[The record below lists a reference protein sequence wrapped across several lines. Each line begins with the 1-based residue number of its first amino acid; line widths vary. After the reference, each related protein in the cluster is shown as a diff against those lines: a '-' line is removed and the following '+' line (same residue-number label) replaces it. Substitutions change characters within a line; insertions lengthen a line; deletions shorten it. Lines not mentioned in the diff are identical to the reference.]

1 MAKTKPAVPSLGKR
15 VKEARSRLGISLDE
29 LAQRSG
35 YTAKVISAIEEEQM
49 VPPVALILQFSRI
62 LKLDME
68 PEDAAGT
75 AATRMRARSH
85 KKRVDSYAY
94 LALTRPK
101 ADMHLR
107 AYQVTIEPNT
117 EHKGVEYHHEGE
129 EFIYVRE
136 GEVAIQIGENMNTIK
151 KGQSIHFD
159 SSLHH
164 KLNNPSPEPATLL
177 VVIYVP

>member
-1 MAKTKPAVPSLGKR
+1 MAKAKPAVLSLGKR
-15 VKEARSRLGISLDE
+15 VKEARSRLGISLEE

-49 VPPVALILQFSRI
+49 VPPVALILQLSRI

-68 PEDAAGT
+68 SDDSAGT
-75 AATRMRARSH
+75 AVTRLRARSH
-85 KKRVDSYAY
+85 KRRVDSYAY
-94 LALTRPK
+94 QALTRPK
-101 ADMHLR
+101 TDMHLR
-107 AYQVTIEPNT
+107 AYQVTIEPKT

-129 EFIYVRE
+129 EFIYVLE
-136 GEVAIQIGENMNTIK
+136 GELAIQIGDNMNTVK

-164 KLNNPSPEPATLL
+164 KLNNPSSQTAMLL

>member
-1 MAKTKPAVPSLGKR
+1 MAKAKSTVLSLGKR
-15 VKEARSRLGISLDE
+15 VKEARSRLGISLEE

-49 VPPVALILQFSRI
+49 VPPVALILQLSRI

-68 PEDAAGT
+68 PDDSAGT
-75 AATRMRARSH
+75 TATRLRAKSH
-85 KKRVDSYAY
+85 KRRVDSYAY
-94 LALTRPK
+94 QALTRPK

-129 EFIYVRE
+129 EFVYVLE
-136 GEVAIQIGENMNTIK
+136 GELKIQIGDNMNTVK

-164 KLNNPSPEPATLL
+164 KLNNPSSQTAMLL

>member
-1 MAKTKPAVPSLGKR
+1 MAKAKPAVLSLGKR
-15 VKEARSRLGISLDE
+15 VKEARSRLGISLEE

-35 YTAKVISAIEEEQM
+35 YTADVISAIEEEQM
-49 VPPVALILQFSRI
+49 VPPVALILQLSRI

-68 PEDAAGT
+68 PDDSAGT
-75 AATRMRARSH
+75 TATRLRARSH
-85 KKRVDSYAY
+85 KRRVDSYAY
-94 LALTRPK
+94 QALTRPK
-101 ADMHLR
+101 TDMHLR
-107 AYQVTIEPNT
+107 AYQVTIEPKT

-129 EFIYVRE
+129 EFIYVLE
-136 GEVAIQIGENMNTIK
+136 GELVIQIGENMNTVK

-164 KLNNPSPEPATLL
+164 KLNNPSSQTAMLL

>member
-1 MAKTKPAVPSLGKR
+1 MAKVKPVVLSLGKR
-15 VKEARSRLGISLDE
+15 VKTARARLDLSLEE

-35 YTAKVISAIEEEQM
+35 YTAQVISDIEEEKM
-49 VPPVALILQFSRI
+49 VPPVALILQLSRI

-68 PEDAAGT
+68 AEDQGGAG
-75 AATRMRARSH
+75 ATKLRARSH

-94 LALTRPK
+94 QALTRPK
-101 ADMHLR
+101 TDMHLR

-117 EHKGVEYHHEGE
+117 AHKGVEFHHEGE
-129 EFIYVRE
+129 EFIYVLE
-136 GEVAIQIGENMNTIK
+136 GELAIQVGENLNRIK

-164 KLNNPSPEPATLL
+164 KLSNPCAETTMLL

>member
-1 MAKTKPAVPSLGKR
+1 MAKAKPVVLSLGKR
-15 VKEARSRLGISLDE
+15 VKEARSRLGISLED
-29 LAQRSG
+29 LAQQSG
-35 YTAKVISAIEEEQM
+35 YTAQVISAIEEETM
-49 VPPVALILQFSRI
+49 VPPVALILQLNRI

-68 PEDAAGT
+68 SDDSAGT
-75 AATRMRARSH
+75 TATRLRAKSH
-85 KKRVDSYAY
+85 KKRVDAYAY
-94 LALTRPK
+94 QALTRPK

-107 AYQVTIEPNT
+107 AYQVTIEPHT

-129 EFIYVRE
+129 EFIYVLE
-136 GEVAIQIGENMNTIK
+136 GELAIQIGENMNTIK

-164 KLNNPSPEPATLL
+164 KLNNPSSETAVLL

>member
-1 MAKTKPAVPSLGKR
+1 MAKAKSTVLSLGKR

-49 VPPVALILQFSRI
+49 VPPVALILQLSRI

-68 PEDAAGT
+68 PDDSAGT
-75 AATRMRARSH
+75 TATRLRAKSH
-85 KKRVDSYAY
+85 KRRVDSYAY
-94 LALTRPK
+94 QALTRPK

-129 EFIYVRE
+129 EFVYVLE
-136 GEVAIQIGENMNTIK
+136 GELKIQIGDNMNTVK

-164 KLNNPSPEPATLL
+164 KLNNPSSQTAMLL

>member
-1 MAKTKPAVPSLGKR
+1 MAKAKSTVLSLGKR
-15 VKEARSRLGISLDE
+15 VKAARTRLEISLEE

-35 YTAKVISAIEEEQM
+35 YTADVISAIEEEQM
-49 VPPVALILQFSRI
+49 VPPVALILQLSRI

-68 PEDAAGT
+68 SEDQAGT
-75 AATRMRARSH
+75 AATRLRAKSH
-85 KKRVDSYAY
+85 KRRVDSYAY
-94 LALTRPK
+94 QALTRPK

-107 AYQVTIEPNT
+107 AYQVTIEPRT

-129 EFIYVRE
+129 EFVYVLE
-136 GEVAIQIGENMNTIK
+136 GELAIQIGDNTNTIK

-164 KLNNPSPEPATLL
+164 KLNNPSAEPAMLL